1 MTTAPA
7 FATQSVLK
15 RGRRLLLQVL
25 CVLLAAS
32 SGCARWIELSHR
44 PIDEGMTGAAFV
56 QAYDRV
62 PVVLGDVQVLQ
73 NGAPVTPQAALDRQ
87 VLGELAATHL
97 FSEHIHQGYGQLQPE
112 TKFVTARLSLEETV
126 DPHAGATA
134 WKGFLIGASMFLL
147 APVIPLEYSYE
158 SHMTIDFE
166 RWDGLTRR
174 YSTSTKGSAFYNL
187 FGATPLAIQE
197 LKGQVIDA
205 CLAEL
210 MQQVVHDATLYL
222 ASSAPLPPSPS
233 STIKAEARASRSRS
247 VPVSTNPGQPA
258 Q

>member
-1 MTTAPA
+1 
-7 FATQSVLK
+7 
-15 RGRRLLLQVL
+15 
-25 CVLLAAS
+25 
-32 SGCARWIELSHR
+32 
-44 PIDEGMTGAAFV
+44 
-56 QAYDRV
+56 
-62 PVVLGDVQVLQ
+62 
-73 NGAPVTPQAALDRQ
+73 
-87 VLGELAATHL
+87 
-97 FSEHIHQGYGQLQPE
+97 
-112 TKFVTARLSLEETV
+112 
-126 DPHAGATA
+126 
-134 WKGFLIGASMFLL
+134 LL

-233 STIKAEARASRSRS
+233 ATIKAEARATRSRS

>member
-1 MTTAPA
+1 M
-7 FATQSVLK
+7 
-15 RGRRLLLQVL
+15 RGL

-32 SGCARWIELSHR
+32 SGCARWMELSHGQ
-44 PIDEGMTGAAFV
+44 IDEGMTAAAFV
-56 QAYDRV
+56 QADDRV
-62 PVVLGDVQVLQ
+62 PLVLGAVQVLQ
-73 NGAPVTPQAALDRQ
+73 NGAPVTPPAALDRQ
-87 VLGELAATHL
+87 VLGELEATRL
-97 FSEHIHQGYGQLQPE
+97 FSEHIHQGYGQLPSG
-112 TKFVTARLSLEETV
+112 TKFVTARLSIEETV

-158 SHMTIDFE
+158 SYMTIELD

-174 YSTSTKGSAFYNL
+174 YTTSTKGSAFYYL

-205 CLAEL
+205 CLSQL

-222 ASSAPLPPSPS
+222 AGSAPLPPSPS
-233 STIKAEARASRSRS
+233 STIKAEARAARSRS
-247 VPVSTNPGQPA
+247 VPVSTSTSQPA